1 MASINLPRHGDAIVE
16 LDCEGECAF
25 LFIPIA
31 SERSDRAAMQGWV
44 VFGGLVTEDLFFN
57 NQVLRCTCLP
67 GP

>member
-31 SERSDRAAMQGWV
+31 SERSDRAAMRGV
-44 VFGGLVTEDLFFN
+44 GGVW
-57 NQVLRCTCLP
+57 RP
-67 GP
+67 GH